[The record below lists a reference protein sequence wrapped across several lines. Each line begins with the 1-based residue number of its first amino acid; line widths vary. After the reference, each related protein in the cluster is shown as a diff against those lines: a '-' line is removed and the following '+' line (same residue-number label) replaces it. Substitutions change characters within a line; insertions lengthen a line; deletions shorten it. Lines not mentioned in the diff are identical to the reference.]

1 VSRSRTRR
9 REGVEQPAL
18 LDHPVIVGAGLLA
31 LGLGFVAI
39 VAPGAVPD
47 VDGQFGPS
55 LVGAVAVLGAALAAL
70 YRLNADRDQTDP
82 LAVEYRGDVVVPGAD
97 FDELLGETQK
107 GSYTNRVKARESVLE
122 RTREA
127 AVAVTAQTARI
138 PTEEATTRVAE
149 GTWTDD
155 EVAADFLADGSS
167 PSAATDWVRTTL
179 GRRSRFQART
189 DRVVTELGAMAPGV
203 DFDDRDDSWEQT
215 IPGVAGATTGNSDD
229 TADGDP
235 TADDAMEAD
244 DPPDSVDT
252 RGEAPSATDR
262 RTGRWTGLAG
272 VALLVVGVGAVTSG
286 GDVAPSLVVAGA
298 TVFGVA
304 ALTHATEAPP
314 VTVDIERE
322 VDPPRVE
329 AGERAT
335 VTVTVTNTGEE
346 LLPDVRVV
354 DGVPPG
360 LRVVDGSPRY
370 ATALRP
376 GKSATFAYAVEA
388 TRGRH
393 TFDDAQVVVRGFG
406 GTIERERAVAAEDA
420 DPDSSDVAVSAD
432 LLADADVPVHPQTA
446 NRVGR
451 VLTDEGGSGVE
462 FHSTREYRRGD
473 PLSRVD
479 WNRLAESGEFATLQF
494 REEHA
499 ATVAVLVD
507 ARQRAYV
514 TPRVDAPAA
523 LEWELAAADHVV
535 ASLLAAGDSVGLGA
549 VSPEWCWLEPRG
561 GSGQRARVRD
571 LLESHAAFDAA
582 RPDRPFHGHIE
593 ERRLRRE
600 LPGDAQVVLVT
611 PLCDDDIV
619 TFARDLHA
627 RGFPVTVVSPDVTAA
642 RTTGQRLAV
651 VERAMRFSR
660 LRRAGIRLVDWD
672 TDQPLESAVE
682 SARRRWSA

>member
-1 VSRSRTRR
+1 MRSRP
-9 REGVEQPAL
+9 ESVEDPSL
-18 LDHPVIVGAGLLA
+18 LNHRYLLVGGLLAVIVGL
-31 LGLGFVAI
+31 VA
-39 VAPGAVPD
+39 VFAPGAAPSIGD
-47 VDGQFGPS
+47 RLGAS
-55 LVGAVAVLGAALAAL
+55 LVGIVAVFGAAIVAL
-70 YRLNADRDQTDP
+70 YRLNAAQEQAEP
-82 LAVEYRGDVVVPGAD
+82 AAVEFRGDVVVPGAA
-97 FDELLGETQK
+97 FDDLLAETSA
-107 GSYTNRVKARESVLE
+107 GSYTHRVKARESAIE
-122 RTREA
+122 RLREA

-138 PTEEATTRVAE
+138 PTEEARERVAE

-155 EVAADFLADGSS
+155 EVAADFLASVSS
-167 PSAATDWVRTTL
+167 PSPATDWVRTTL
-179 GRRSRFQART
+179 GRPSRFQSRT
-189 DRVVTELGAMAPGV
+189 DRVVDELAAMAPGV
-203 DFDDRDDSWEQT
+203 DVTDREDGGAPDAAT
-215 IPGVAGATTGNSDD
+215 AGGSDGG
-229 TADGDP
+229 A
-235 TADDAMEAD
+235 AEAD
-244 DPPDSVDT
+244 DTGADGADAADDDPPETVDT
-252 RGEAPSATDR
+252 TRGSPSATDR
-262 RTGRWTGLAG
+262 RTGRWVGIGG
-272 VALLVVGVGAVTSG
+272 VALLIVGAGTLNSLASVP
-286 GDVAPSLVVAGA
+286 PSLVVAGA
-298 TVFGVA
+298 TLVGVA
-304 ALTHATEAPP
+304 ALVYLAETPPATVA
-314 VTVDIERE
+314 VERE
-322 VDPPRVE
+322 VDPPRVA
-329 AGERAT
+329 AGDRAT
-335 VTVTVTNTGEE
+335 VTVTVTNTGDDI
-346 LLPDVRVV
+346 LPDLRVV

-388 TRGRH
+388 SRGRH
-393 TFDDAQVVVRGFG
+393 SFDDAQVVVRGFG
-406 GTIERERAVAAEDA
+406 GALERERYVTAESA
-420 DPDSSDVAVSAD
+420 DPDASDVEVSAD
-432 LLADADVPVHPQTA
+432 LLADAEVPVHPQTA

-507 ARQRAYV
+507 ARRPAYV
-514 TPRVDAPAA
+514 APRVDAPGA

-561 GSGQRARVRD
+561 GTGQRARARD
-571 LLESHAAFDAA
+571 LLESDPAFDAA

-600 LPGDAQVVLVT
+600 LPADAQVVLVT

-619 TFARDLHA
+619 AFARDLHA
-627 RGFPVTVVSPDVTAA
+627 RGFPVTIVSPDVTAA

-651 VERAMRFSR
+651 VERAMRFSQ
-660 LRRAGIRLVDWD
+660 LRRAGVRLVDWD
-672 TDQPLESAVE
+672 TDRPLESAVE